1 MYRGRFS
8 LSSSDSD
15 QRVFCFF
22 SFFFFTSFHF
32 FFSRVNKTRLQ
43 ARFLAQ
49 FEAQERRFF
58 SVVMFELHYILHTLF
73 EMNKFKIR
81 V

>member
-22 SFFFFTSFHF
+22 LFFFLPRFIFV
-32 FFSRVNKTRLQ
+32 FSRVNKTRLQ